1 MHTQWGIVTADG
13 TVAKRWRNVA
23 TALVAI
29 SAIMALLLG
38 VIPAWYAPSNG
49 LIFAACAPA
58 VVGLSLFFIDYAARI
73 EGDDDGVIIW
83 RDHIAELVI
92 GPCLAALFVAIMA
105 VLFIA
110 IFTHFVF
117 YSVL

>member
-1 MHTQWGIVTADG
+1 MHAQWRIVATDG
-13 TVAKRWRNVA
+13 TVAKRWRDVA

-29 SAIMALLLG
+29 SVIMALLLG

-49 LIFAACAPA
+49 LIFATCAPA
-58 VVGLSLFFIDYAARI
+58 IVGVSLFFVDYAARV

-92 GPCLAALFVAIMA
+92 GPCLAALFVAIMS

-110 IFTHFVF
+110 IATHFVI
-117 YSVL
+117 YSLL